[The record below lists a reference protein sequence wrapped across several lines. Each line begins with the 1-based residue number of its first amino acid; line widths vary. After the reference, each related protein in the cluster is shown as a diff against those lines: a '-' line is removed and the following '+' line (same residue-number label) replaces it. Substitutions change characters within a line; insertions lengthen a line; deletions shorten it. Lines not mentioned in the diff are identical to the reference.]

1 MLMLD
6 PAQPGRMS
14 GASTEQ
20 WGRIER
26 WKGVAFMVGGLIFV
40 ADTALVAMHVA
51 AGTEPGPL
59 GQGLVGAAWTASFV
73 GLLGLYPRLVERTR
87 RLTQA
92 AAVFAVLGAVVMAA
106 MGVTSFAY
114 AAGIPGGEL
123 GDVVMYF
130 LPGVFLGIV
139 LGFGL
144 FAAACLRTGAY
155 SKAVAGLLLL
165 LPVTFLFNIGTGI
178 AGFSPVWKILA
189 VVAVL
194 AVTKLAVGYLLQNGR
209 ALTDADVT
217 ETSGDSA
224 V

>member
-1 MLMLD
+1 M
-6 PAQPGRMS
+6 A
-14 GASTEQ
+14 GASTDH

-26 WKGVAFMVGGLIFV
+26 WKGLAFVLGGLIFV
-40 ADTALVAMHVA
+40 VDTALVAMHFV

-59 GQGLVGAAWTASFV
+59 GQGFVGAAWTASFA

-92 AAVFAVLGAVVMAA
+92 AAVFAVIGLIVMAA

-114 AAGIPGGEL
+114 ALGIPGGEL

-139 LGFGL
+139 FGFGL
-144 FAAACLRTGAY
+144 FAVACLRTGAY
-155 SKAVAGLLLL
+155 PTRVAGLLLV
-165 LPVTFLFNIGTGI
+165 LPVTFLFNVGSGI
-178 AGFSPVWKILA
+178 AGFNPVWKVLV

-194 AVTKLAVGYLLQNGR
+194 SVTKLAIGFLLHNGTGV
-209 ALTDADVT
+209 ADAEVA
-217 ETSGDSA
+217 ETAGDSTA
-224 V
+224 